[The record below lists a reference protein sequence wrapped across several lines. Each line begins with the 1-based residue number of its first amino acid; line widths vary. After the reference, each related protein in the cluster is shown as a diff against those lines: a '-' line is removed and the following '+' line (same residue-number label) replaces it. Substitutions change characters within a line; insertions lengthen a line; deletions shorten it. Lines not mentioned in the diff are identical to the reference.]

1 MSTERILCYLPAE
14 RAFLCEQVFAAHGIP
29 VIDLCCSD
37 RSRVPQGAWVR
48 TRSKRD
54 IPGKGPVILA
64 GGQHRSPIRGRETW
78 LEVNKP
84 RKVPKGFAGI
94 IVRTRETGGWSN
106 DETIQRFLEST
117 DKINPNTTI
126 LDCGLTPE
134 SWPQYKDTGFAGL
147 VLNDLLIGFEE
158 FGLPPMLTDL
168 LITIHESELLHVEG
182 YNVATRPFSL
192 GLERLIKGEVSLL

>member
-78 LEVNKP
+78 LEVTKP

-94 IVRTRETGGWSN
+94 IVRTRETGGWSSEN
-106 DETIQRFLEST
+106 TLGVFLSDTE
-117 DKINPNTTI
+117 KIIPSTTI
-126 LDCGLTPE
+126 LDSGLTPAQ
-134 SWPQYKDTGFAGL
+134 WHQYKDHG
-147 VLNDLLIGFEE
+147 
-158 FGLPPMLTDL
+158 
-168 LITIHESELLHVEG
+168 
-182 YNVATRPFSL
+182 
-192 GLERLIKGEVSLL
+192 